1 MLKSDWKKIG
11 KRILFFVPLIAGTAG
26 YLTSGEKI
34 TDALYAGMTLYGFNS
49 VSSDYNIY
57 IEFARWT
64 APIAAGAVIVS
75 AFHGCGIRCIGDF
88 GFLEEKTV

>member
-11 KRILFFVPLIAGTAG
+11 KRILFFVPLIVGTAG

-64 APIAAGAVIVS
+64 APIAAGAVIVP
-75 AFHGCGIRCIGDF
+75 AFHG
-88 GFLEEKTV
+88 